1 VRAAVDA
8 QRLRQVLDG
17 LLDNAVRVTPA
28 GRPVVLSLLSSAGG
42 AVLEVRDG
50 GPGFAAGDF
59 AVAFER
65 GVLHSRYSGRRPGGS
80 GIGLA
85 LIHGLVTRMGGTVE
99 VGPAPEGGAR
109 FVIRLAR

>member
-1 VRAAVDA
+1 
-8 QRLRQVLDG
+8 
-17 LLDNAVRVTPA
+17 
-28 GRPVVLSLLSSAGG
+28 LSSAGG